1 MQVTRII
8 AVLVIGVLLV
18 LSACANPVKEPAAL
32 IMMTD
37 GDAHLSQEFIPRTIT
52 VPAGSTVTWSNKN
65 NVTHTVVS
73 NEGLFN
79 EKLWPG
85 DSFSYNF
92 TSRGTYTYHCDLFDM
107 VGMVYVK

>member
-1 MQVTRII
+1 MREKGII
-8 AVLVIGVLLV
+8 AILIIGVLPGI
-18 LSACANPVKEPAAL
+18 SACTKSGTNPTAL

-37 GDAHLSQEFIPRTIT
+37 GDAHVSQEFIPRTIT
-52 VPAGSTVTWSNKN
+52 VPAGTMVTWSNKN

-79 EKLWPG
+79 EELGPG